1 MPLTKRQKRRL
12 LEVSKM
18 IESSVVVKDDMEE
31 IQLEYANEINDVVEM
46 IRQGDQKPKQLGQ
59 SSTDLSVYE
68 EPPPSDSKKEQ
79 RSTGDGQS
87 GANFEPPEI
96 PEGPDAP
103 DWAKRLW
110 KGIAKKCHPDRL
122 SFQELTAIQIARRQ
136 TWFLEARDLFQDQQW
151 NKLLHIGVQVEEY
164 VDDLPAA
171 KQLEM
176 LNKEYSIITSK
187 VQNIQNS
194 LAWSW
199 GTNWDNLE
207 LRIKIL
213 NACLVNKGVKPP
225 SKIEMIK
232 ILVNLETE

>member
-18 IESSVVVKDDMEE
+18 IESSIVVRDDMEE
-31 IQLEYANEINDVVEM
+31 IQLEYADEIKDVIEM
-46 IRQGDQKPKQLGQ
+46 IRQGDQKPKELGQ

-68 EPPPSDSKKEQ
+68 EDTSSDSKKEQ
-79 RSTGDGQS
+79 GSTGDGQS
-87 GANFEPPEI
+87 NANFEPPSI
-96 PEGPDAP
+96 PEGPDVP

-136 TWFLEARDLFQDQQW
+136 TWFLEARELFQDQQW
-151 NKLLHIGVQVEEY
+151 NRLLHIGVQVDEY
-164 VDDLPAA
+164 IDDLSAA

-176 LNKEYSIITSK
+176 LNTEYSTITTK
-187 VQNIQNS
+187 VQNIQDS
-194 LAWSW
+194 LAWTW
-199 GTNWDNLE
+199 GTNWSNIE

-213 NACLVNKGVKPP
+213 TACLTKEGIKPP